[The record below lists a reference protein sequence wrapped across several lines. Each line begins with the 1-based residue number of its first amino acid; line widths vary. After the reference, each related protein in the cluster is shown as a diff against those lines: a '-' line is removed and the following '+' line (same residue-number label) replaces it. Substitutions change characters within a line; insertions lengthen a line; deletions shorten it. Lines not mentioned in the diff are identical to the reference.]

1 MLALFRGLPAASR
14 WGVAL
19 TLAGLAVDLVVH
31 AAGGNAL
38 EGTPAAVGH
47 LITLMGMVVAL
58 SGVMWLGLR
67 GSPGAPARGRR
78 S

>member
-19 TLAGLAVDLVVH
+19 TVAGLAVDLVVH
-31 AAGGNAL
+31 AAGGAAL

-47 LITLMGMVVAL
+47 LVTLMGMVVAL
-58 SGVMWLGLR
+58 AGVMWLGLR
-67 GSPGAPARGRR
+67 GSPGATARGRR